1 MLANGCQLYNKE
13 WVKFISG
20 NLHAVWNEFVEP
32 SYSKQS
38 RILVIKRWERYPRYH
53 HFRWVKRISGLCTC
67 QRNGQTWS
75 CHETIDTAID
85 THWWQS
91 RIVGFLI
98 WITKSMISSPFLD
111 DRILKPGDLPSPI
124 PPLGSNL
131 WGPMKLGATE
141 HVAGYVPG
149 RMEKSAM
156 LVMGCCHKYVKGKA
170 TEQVICGVTSV
181 SHEKK
186 VCWLRVWEPAF
197 FIKLKTHMPSM
208 HLWRVKKPPCDA
220 FWVSERVVRHVSIW
234 IRVSQ
239 NIAVHPRLIFG
250 KPLFGRLMA
259 IEEMNARI
267 KNHIIS
273 IVSMHIQYPAIS
285 CPRQPMES
293 RKNFLKVS
301 RAGRR
306 SPRAHRC

>member
-111 DRILKPGDLPSPI
+111 DRILQPGDLPSPI

-186 VCWLRVWEPAF
+186 SVLAQGLRTCILYQVENAYAF
-197 FIKLKTHMPSM
+197 DASLKGEKTT
-208 HLWRVKKPPCDA
+208 LWCLLCLRKGCEA
-220 FWVSERVVRHVSIW
+220 RLYL
-234 IRVSQ
+234 
-239 NIAVHPRLIFG
+239 NPRLS
-250 KPLFGRLMA
+250 K
-259 IEEMNARI
+259 
-267 KNHIIS
+267 
-273 IVSMHIQYPAIS
+273 YC
-285 CPRQPMES
+285 CPS
-293 RKNFLKVS
+293 KVDL
-301 RAGRR
+301 R
-306 SPRAHRC
+306 